1 MPYSSIIIP
10 ARNEENHIERCLLSL
25 LSQDY
30 PYFEVIVI
38 DDNSSYDTLKKIHEI
53 KNNKYLKTLG
63 VPLEKLKIISIK
75 EKPNKWSG
83 KTWAS
88 QKGYMESKGSVIL
101 FTDADTYYA

>member
-1 MPYSSIIIP
+1 MPYISIIVP

-38 DDNSSYDTLKKIHEI
+38 DDNSSDYTLKKIHEI

-63 VPLEKLKIISIK
+63 ATLFRKIKNYIYK
-75 EKPNKWSG
+75 RK
-83 KTWAS
+83 
-88 QKGYMESKGSVIL
+88 V
-101 FTDADTYYA
+101 